1 MTGAV
6 TAGSLLAG
14 AGISAA
20 AGMASNIGSNV
31 ANKNI
36 QQMNNEFN
44 ERMLQKQMDYNKEM
58 YQTQLS
64 DSLKYSDPTFLRNRL
79 EGAGYNAG
87 VLAAGGNLGSA
98 VSTPTAQGITPQPA
112 ASRVANFD
120 GIGSAIG
127 GAIDLYNR
135 SAKTSAEVNNMRI
148 EGKFIAQKAIAE
160 LNESL
165 SRTKNNEART
175 ATEEVLRG
183 IRRDMMAMETDL
195 NREQAQKVA
204 VERRGQIIQNAMAS
218 TQLSYLPQQIKMTLA
233 NGAADIALK
242 KQQEKLTNQQVK
254 HEVEK
259 LAETIARQSLISSQ
273 TEKVRSDRL
282 SVEAST
288 AGQKL
293 QNQFDAETFK
303 NRKRKIA
310 EEINSLL
317 RSNRPINLF
326 QMYGQPYTNNQ
337 GDILNW

>member
-20 AGMASNIGSNV
+20 AGMASNIGSNA
-31 ANKNI
+31 ANKNV

-98 VSTPTAQGITPQPA
+98 VSAPAVQGITPQPA

-120 GIGSAIG
+120 GIGNAVG

-135 SAKTSAEVNNMRI
+135 TAKTSAEVNNLRI
-148 EGKFIAQKAIAE
+148 EGKFLAMKAIAD

-175 ATEEVLRG
+175 ATEEALRG
-183 IRRDMMAMETDL
+183 IRRDMLAMETDL
-195 NREQAQKVA
+195 TREQAQKVA
-204 VERRGQIIQNAMAS
+204 VERRGQIIQNAMNS
-218 TQLSYLPQQIKMTLA
+218 TQLSFLPQQIKMTLA

-242 KQQEKLTNQQVK
+242 KQQEKLTNTQVK
-254 HEVEK
+254 HEVRK
-259 LAETIARQSLISSQ
+259 MINTVL
-273 TEKVRSDRL
+273 
-282 SVEAST
+282 
-288 AGQKL
+288 AGQSTQL
-293 QNQFDAETFK
+293 RNQFDRQTFE
-303 NRKRKIA
+303 KRKYQL
-310 EEINSLL
+310 EKEIESIIYKSRDTGLFGSLFNIINQLGGNSDF
-317 RSNRPINLF
+317 R
-326 QMYGQPYTNNQ
+326 
-337 GDILNW
+337 